1 MAEYKKS
8 DHHHHKSGK
17 ATRHQGGK
25 IASHMPAGAEL
36 SPSGDIGA
44 KRDAEQ
50 HKVGQVFAGGY
61 ISAGYLPYRKEKMIQ
76 DQTDGIASSIE
87 PRWVPPADEVL

>member
-61 ISAGYLPYRKEKMIQ
+61 MSKGYLPFRREKMQ
-76 DQTDGIASSIE
+76 GDGGEGVMTLLPCREFSK
-87 PRWVPPADEVL
+87 DEVV